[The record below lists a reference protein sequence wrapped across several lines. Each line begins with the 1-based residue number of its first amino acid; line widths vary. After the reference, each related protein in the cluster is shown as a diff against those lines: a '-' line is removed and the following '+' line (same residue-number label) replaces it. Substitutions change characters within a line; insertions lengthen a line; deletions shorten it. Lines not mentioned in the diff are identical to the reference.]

1 MFSYR
6 SGNLFRF
13 RNIAQLSHSFPL
25 DVVFRIY
32 DHVLANGIEAIFG
45 FSIALLHKNEETL
58 LKMKFDEIL
67 GFLNMKLFDIYKV
80 CLGVSQSRELI
91 CVKVGDAPPTYK
103 VDEFIRDAVSLR
115 ISSFMLDNYAH
126 EYEEMMVRTA
136 MIPVLHGDTYAQI
149 ARNAQERAR
158 EGRAP

>member
-1 MFSYR
+1 MSR
-6 SGNLFRF
+6 SL
-13 RNIAQLSHSFPL
+13 
-25 DVVFRIY
+25 
-32 DHVLANGIEAIFG
+32 
-45 FSIALLHKNEETL
+45 
-58 LKMKFDEIL
+58 
-67 GFLNMKLFDIYKV
+67 
-80 CLGVSQSRELI
+80 SQSRELI
-91 CVKVGDAPPTYK
+91 CVKVEADGDAPPTYK